1 LSGPEELLR
10 RTTSPLAS
18 RENSASVQT
27 PTVQQ
32 VTPISS
38 NSHSQSIHMNQS
50 LERGR
55 WISGREPSK
64 RYTSPSPVIKCDGW
78 KCQPRQTKE
87 TAVVLALGAAKD
99 SQNAWEDQHGQ
110 SMTAVLV
117 ALLENDPHPCLN
129 KLMKTVSHKTYET
142 ICKLHTA
149 WKQWEAAREAA
160 GSMDCPAENDRV
172 YETLKKDDPLKI
184 FQDPQLASHMKLDM
198 NMPFSL

>member
-1 LSGPEELLR
+1 MRIFEHRRIDVTKMASRQSSLKIRAPTSKQPTLISVESKHSHMKSIQEAPPSDLGASWPSVLSGPEELLR

-87 TAVVLALGAAKD
+87 TAVV
-99 SQNAWEDQHGQ
+99 
-110 SMTAVLV
+110 
-117 ALLENDPHPCLN
+117 
-129 KLMKTVSHKTYET
+129 VSHFLRMSSHHLTTFSIYV
-142 ICKLHTA
+142 
-149 WKQWEAAREAA
+149 ARF
-160 GSMDCPAENDRV
+160 GRS
-172 YETLKKDDPLKI
+172 
-184 FQDPQLASHMKLDM
+184 QG
-198 NMPFSL
+198 